1 MAVTVI
7 NPGSVRP
14 SRLVS
19 TRRFTV
25 RDLRC

>member
-1 MAVTVI
+1 MHVTVT

-14 SRLVS
+14 SRPVS
-19 TRRFTV
+19 TRRLTV